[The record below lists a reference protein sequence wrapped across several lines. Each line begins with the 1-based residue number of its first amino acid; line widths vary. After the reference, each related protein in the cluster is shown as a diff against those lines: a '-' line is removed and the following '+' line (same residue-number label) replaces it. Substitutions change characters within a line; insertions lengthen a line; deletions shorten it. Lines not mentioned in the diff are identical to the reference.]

1 MISVIIPTYNRKELL
16 PRAVDS
22 IFVQTVQDFEIIIA
36 DDGSTDGTEAMV
48 REKYHDPRIR
58 YERLEKNSGV
68 HAARNRGLDLAKGE
82 YIVLLDSDDELLPHA
97 FSTAL
102 DASEKNVE
110 IDFVSAAF
118 QTQDGALTGWDR
130 LDSCYIPY
138 EEVLC
143 ERGHRQYK
151 NSFAMMRHS
160 AIGGSRYVA
169 PNVDFIFFRHVAKA
183 ARKIF
188 FINEPLGIY
197 HISNDPSSLHITRR
211 VPNIERSIMRAQAL
225 ETFVCDFE
233 NDFCKYCPKNLGPY
247 AYGAAVGLLLDGKQW
262 RAVQQAYK
270 AARFSFRANYLL
282 FFLFTLLP
290 LSTALLRLLFR
301 LKQRGTK

>member
-16 PRAVDS
+16 PRAVNS
-22 IFVQTVQDFEIIIA
+22 ILAQTMQDFEIIIA

-48 REKYHDPRIR
+48 RERYHDARIR

-68 HAARNRGLDLAKGE
+68 HAARNRGLDLVKGE
-82 YIVLLDSDDELLPHA
+82 YVVLLDSDDELLPDA
-97 FSTAL
+97 FAK
-102 DASEKNVE
+102 AMNACEKDPE
-110 IDFVSAAF
+110 IDLVSAAF
-118 QTQDGALTGWDR
+118 KTQDGILSGWDR
-130 LDSCYIPY
+130 PDDCYIAY

-143 ERGHRQYK
+143 ERGHREIK
-151 NSFAMMRHS
+151 NSFVMIRRTC
-160 AIGGSRYVA
+160 IGESRYA
-169 PNVDFIFFRHVAKA
+169 TPNTDFIFFRHVAKK

-188 FINEPLGIY
+188 FLNEPLGIY

-211 VPNIERSIMRAQAL
+211 KPNIERSIQRARAL

-233 NDFCKYCPKNLGPY
+233 NDFCTFCPKNLGPY
-247 AYGAAVGLLLDGKQW
+247 AYGASVGLLLDGKQG
-262 RAVQQAYK
+262 RAIRQAYK

-290 LSTALLRLLFR
+290 LSPPLLRLLFR
-301 LKQRGTK
+301 LKQRRVK